1 MISATRTKVLLAGV
15 SAAAL
20 TILAASYAGGFLHA
34 NEPVDEV
41 VTGAIPAD
49 VAAPVPKPQLP
60 VSVTLPTAPEP
71 AAKDVAE
78 PVTDDLPAVAIRP
91 SWIELAA
98 PPVKVPDP
106 ELKTALDMITAGDAA
121 AAYQLATNFK
131 DDTRR
136 RAVQWAAIAY
146 GNGQVPYAAL
156 MAFAEDS
163 PSFANSGLFKTRI
176 EQAVTRENL
185 GSSRVIELLGDAPP
199 STIYG
204 QIALAQA
211 YLADGDKKRA
221 AAIARTIWTE
231 NFLDRTTESVVL
243 SRFGDL
249 LNRDAH
255 WARAQYLMMHD
266 RATGAERLEK
276 YLSPA
281 QKSLL
286 TARNATSRKAKN
298 AKKLLDAVDPSM
310 HANPVYLFS
319 RAQRARQFE
328 LWDDAL
334 DYLDKIKGNP
344 IGSDQIWYERRA
356 LTRQLLALG
365 DIKRAYRAADGY
377 RDGPEGRLVDA
388 HFHAGWIALSFLKD
402 AKAAVSH
409 FEEMTKHTTLPDT
422 ITQANYWLGRART
435 ALGDTEGAT
444 AAYKEATRFGTV
456 YYGQL
461 AREALGLTSTEIRD
475 MPEWEAAEPAFE
487 ADERVKVVRMLAAN
501 GHKRMATRLLDSFA
515 TELETGPELL
525 LAARLAQSLEDHHLT
540 IVIADA
546 AEKRGIPL
554 DLFNFPDNALPH
566 TKIASID
573 VAAVYAVARQESR
586 FQIDAVSSAGARG
599 LMQLMPATAKETA
612 GKIGIGYSQSRL
624 TSDAEYNALL
634 GSTYLKAQ
642 LERYD
647 GSLVLAAA
655 AYNAGGGNAN
665 KWIRLFG
672 DPRSEKIDPVVW
684 VELIPVLETRT
695 YVKRV
700 VGNYLVYRAR
710 MGNEHLSISEVLR
723 RIPG

>member
-20 TILAASYAGGFLHA
+20 TIFAAYNASGFLHA
-34 NEPVDEV
+34 NEPVDQV
-41 VTGAIPAD
+41 VTGAVSAD
-49 VAAPVPKPQLP
+49 VAAPAPAPLPPVSLQLP
-60 VSVTLPTAPEP
+60 VTPKVSALAPIEMPVAALRP
-71 AAKDVAE
+71 A
-78 PVTDDLPAVAIRP
+78 
-91 SWIELAA
+91 WIEL
-98 PPVKVPDP
+98 PDVPVKAPDP
-106 ELKTALDMITAGDAA
+106 ELKSALDMIAAGDAA
-121 AAYQLATNFK
+121 GAYQLAQAY
-131 DDTRR
+131 DDDSRR

-146 GNGQVPYAAL
+146 GADQVPYSSL
-156 MAFAEDS
+156 LAFAEDA
-163 PSFANSGLFKTRI
+163 PSFAASALFKARI
-176 EQAVTRENL
+176 EQAVTREKP
-185 GSSRVIELLGDAPP
+185 GSAKVIELLGAVTPG
-199 STIYG
+199 TVYG
-204 QIALAQA
+204 QVALAQA
-211 YLADGDKKRA
+211 YLAEGDKKRA
-221 AAIARTIWTE
+221 TALARTIWTE
-231 NFLDRTTESVVL
+231 NFLDRSTEAVVL
-243 SRFGDL
+243 DRFGDL
-249 LNRDAH
+249 LDRDAH
-255 WARAQYLMMHD
+255 WTRAQYLMMHD
-266 RATGAERLEK
+266 RATGAERLSK
-276 YLSPA
+276 YLTAA

-286 TARNATSRKAKN
+286 VARNATSRSAKD

-310 HANPVYLFS
+310 HDNAVYLFS
-319 RAQRARQFE
+319 RAERARQFE

-344 IGSDQIWYERRA
+344 VGSDQIWYERRP

-365 DIKRAYRAADGY
+365 DVKRAYRAADGY

-402 AKAAVSH
+402 AKAAAAH

-422 ITQANYWLGRART
+422 ITQASYWLGRSRD
-435 ALGDTEGAT
+435 ALGDRTGAV
-444 AAYKEATRFGTV
+444 AAYEKATQFGTV

-461 AREALGLTSTEIRD
+461 AREALGRPSTEIRE
-475 MPEWEAAEPAFE
+475 MPEWAAAEPAFD
-487 ADERVKVVRMLAAN
+487 ADDRVKAVRLLAEN
-501 GHKRMATRLLDSFA
+501 GHRRMATRLLESFA
-515 TELETGPELL
+515 TELETGAELL
-525 LAARLAQSLEDHHLT
+525 LAARLAQSFDDHHLT

-554 DLFNFPDNALPH
+554 DLFNFPDDALPK

-573 VAAVYAVARQESR
+573 VAAIYAIARQESR
-586 FQIDAVSSAGARG
+586 FQVDAVSSAGARG

-612 GKIGIGYSQSRL
+612 GKIGIGYSKSRL
-624 TSDAEYNALL
+624 TRDAEYNALL

-642 LERYD
+642 LERFA

-710 MGNEHLSISEVLR
+710 MGGDAPSISEVLR
-723 RIPG
+723 QIPG